1 MAKTNT
7 KSGTKPANTKKQKDD
22 VDIKVRINSLRNDDT
37 HIKGYASANI
47 AGAFAVHG
55 ISIIEGKNGLFMS
68 MPQRSYQDENGEKKY
83 SDIFHAVTKE
93 AYEKLNDS
101 VIGAYKEALAESQ
114 SEAQN
119 ATEEQDFEEILDEDE
134 GLEPSM

>member
-1 MAKTNT
+1 MSKTNV
-7 KSGTKPANTKKQKDD
+7 KSGTKPATTSKKKDEI
-22 VDIKVRINSLRNDDT
+22 DIKVRINSLRNDDT

-47 AGAFAVHG
+47 AGAFAIHG

-93 AYEKLNDS
+93 AYDALNGK
-101 VIGAYKEALAESQ
+101 VMEAYKEAFEESQ
-114 SEAQN
+114 N
-119 ATEEQDFEEILDEDE
+119 AVKDAEFEEILDEDD

>member
-1 MAKTNT
+1 MANANSKAES
-7 KSGTKPANTKKQKDD
+7 KSAEKEQKN
-22 VDIKVRINSLRNDDT
+22 DIPRIDVRINALRNDDT

-47 AGAFAVHG
+47 GGAFAIHG

-68 MPQRSYQDENGEKKY
+68 MPQRSFTDESGEKKY

-93 AYEKLNDS
+93 AYDELNGK
-101 VIGAYKEALAESQ
+101 VISAYKEAYAESQ
-114 SEAQN
+114 N
-119 ATEEQDFEEILDEDE
+119 AAEESDFEEIPDEDE

>member
-1 MAKTNT
+1 MAKTNSKTTSKSAT
-7 KSGTKPANTKKQKDD
+7 KEQKRE
-22 VDIKVRINSLRNDDT
+22 VPNINVRINSLRNDDT

-47 AGAFAVHG
+47 GDAFAVHN

-83 SDIFHAVTKE
+83 ADIFHAVTKE
-93 AYEKLNDS
+93 AYDALNGK
-101 VIGAYKEALAESQ
+101 VMEAYKEAQSQ
-114 SEAQN
+114 SEAQT
-119 ATEEQDFEEILDEDE
+119 AADEQDFEEIPDEDE

>member
-1 MAKTNT
+1 MAKTNSKTTSKSAT
-7 KSGTKPANTKKQKDD
+7 KEQKRE
-22 VDIKVRINSLRNDDT
+22 VPNINVRINSLRNDDT

-47 AGAFAVHG
+47 GGAFAVHN

-83 SDIFHAVTKE
+83 ADIFHAVTKE
-93 AYEKLNDS
+93 AYDALNNK
-101 VIGAYKEALAESQ
+101 VMEAYKEAQSQ
-114 SEAQN
+114 SEAQE
-119 ATEEQDFEEILDEDE
+119 ASEEQDFEEIIDEDE

>member
-1 MAKTNT
+1 MAKSNS
-7 KSGTKPANTKKQKDD
+7 KAASKPAEKEQKN
-22 VDIKVRINSLRNDDT
+22 DIPRIDVRINSLRNDDT

-47 AGAFAVHG
+47 GGAFAVHG

-68 MPQRSYQDENGEKKY
+68 MPQRSFTDENGEKKY

-93 AYEKLNDS
+93 AYDELNGK
-101 VIGAYKEALAESQ
+101 VIGAYKEALEESQ
-114 SEAQN
+114 NAVEEA
-119 ATEEQDFEEILDEDE
+119 DFEEIPDEDE

>member
-7 KSGTKPANTKKQKDD
+7 KSGTKPANTKKQKEEL
-22 VDIKVRINSLRNDDT
+22 DIKVRINSLRNDDT
-37 HIKGYASANI
+37 YIKGYASANI
-47 AGAFAVHG
+47 GGAFAVHN

-83 SDIFHAVTKE
+83 ADIFHAVTKE
-93 AYEKLNDS
+93 AYDELNGK
-101 VIGAYKEALAESQ
+101 VMEAYKEAQSQ
-114 SEAQN
+114 SEAQT
-119 ATEEQDFEEILDEDE
+119 AADEQDFEEISDEDE

>member
-1 MAKTNT
+1 MAKSNSKTT
-7 KSGTKPANTKKQKDD
+7 SKAAAKEQKR
-22 VDIKVRINSLRNDDT
+22 DIPNINVRINLLRNDNT

-47 AGAFAVHG
+47 GGAFAIHG

-83 SDIFHAVTKE
+83 ADIFHAVTKE
-93 AYEKLNDS
+93 AYDALNGK
-101 VIGAYKEALAESQ
+101 VMEAYKEA
-114 SEAQN
+114 QN
-119 ATEEQDFEEILDEDE
+119 AVDEQDFEEIPDEDE